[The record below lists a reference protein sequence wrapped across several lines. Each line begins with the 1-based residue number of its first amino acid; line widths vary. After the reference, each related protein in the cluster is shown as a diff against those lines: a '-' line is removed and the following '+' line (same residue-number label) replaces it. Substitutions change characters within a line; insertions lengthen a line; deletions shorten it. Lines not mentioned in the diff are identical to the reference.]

1 VSDPGEKKLHLSF
14 HGRIIDSLGIQM
26 YQSPVAAVAELIANA
41 WDADA
46 TKVDVVLPADNSASA
61 ELIVR
66 DNGTGMTF
74 AECQNRYLN
83 VGRNR
88 RLADGERTPK
98 GRPLLGRKGIGKF
111 AGFGIARIVEIE
123 TVSAATGERTVFAL
137 DLQKLRS
144 DEFVSD
150 TKKEIDLATA
160 DGPNE
165 AQKTKAGTTV
175 RLRTLMYRRPIVQ
188 SFAHSMA
195 RRFVLAQQAATFHVT
210 VNGLDLPEEAD
221 PIGNRVQYV
230 FPAEYDPGGAPEG
243 LEVLADGWA
252 RETIADGEVIE
263 WQIKF
268 TEKPIGEE
276 ELRGVAIYC
285 GVKLAQ
291 APFFFLLSG
300 GLAGQHGQQYLTGR
314 VRADY
319 LDQLDTDII
328 TTERQRINWEEETAH
343 RLLEWG
349 KDRLKQLLAL
359 WQQRRAETK
368 MRAVEARLENFSS
381 RIDRLKPSEAK
392 TVKRALLR
400 IASIPAIDQPDFEDL
415 AAAILTA
422 WEGGRLRDIIE
433 QVSRI
438 ETMDANLLVKV
449 LSEHQV
455 LTALHVAEAVKL
467 KLDVVDGLKRRIA
480 ARDLENAVRDYIAA
494 NPWLIS
500 PQWETFQVERRIDNL
515 VQDALER
522 SGIITEI
529 DWNGRVDLVLSS
541 GAQLLVLEFMRPGL
555 TIDRNHI
562 DRFQRYVDTLRTRVG
577 TNSELGLRNITGLLV
592 ADKLHRNPE
601 DQKAIERMATDGMY
615 CSEWAV
621 LLNKAE
627 AQWRDF
633 LFALAERAPDDDR
646 VRALTL
652 SELPVAGAVVTADPN
667 ISEADG
673 ATRP

>member
-1 VSDPGEKKLHLSF
+1 MSAGAEKKLHLSF

-46 TKVDVVLPADNSASA
+46 TWVDVTLPADNSSSA
-61 ELIVR
+61 ELVVK
-66 DNGTGMTF
+66 DNGAGMTF
-74 AECQNRYLN
+74 AECQDRYLN

-88 RLADGERTPK
+88 RLADGERTPG

-123 TVSAATGERTVFAL
+123 TVSAASGERTVFAL

-150 TKKEIDLATA
+150 SRKEIDLLVAEDA
-160 DGPNE
+160 DETRKGVC
-165 AQKTKAGTTV
+165 GTTI
-175 RLRTLMYRRPIVQ
+175 RLRSLVYGRRPDAA
-188 SFAHSMA
+188 SFVHSMA
-195 RRFVLAQQAATFHVT
+195 RRFVLAQQAAKFRVQI
-210 VNGLDLPEEAD
+210 NGLDLPEEAD
-221 PIGNRVQYV
+221 PIGNKTEFV
-230 FPAEYDPGGAPEG
+230 FPAAYDAGEAPAG
-243 LEVLADGWA
+243 LQLTADGWG
-252 RETIADGEVIE
+252 RETVADGEVID

-276 ELRGVAIYC
+276 ELRGVAVYC

-300 GLAGQHGQQYLTGR
+300 GLAGQHGQQYMTGR

-319 LDQLDTDII
+319 LDRMDADII
-328 TTERQRINWEEETAH
+328 TTERQRINWEEDTAS
-343 RLLEWG
+343 RLLDWG
-349 KDRLKQLLAL
+349 QGRLKQLLAL
-359 WQQRRAETK
+359 WQHRRAEAK
-368 MRAVEARLENFSS
+368 MRIVEARLANFSR

-392 TVKRALLR
+392 IVKRALLR
-400 IASIPAIDQPDFEDL
+400 IASIAAIDQPQFEDL
-415 AAAILTA
+415 AGAVLTA

-438 ETMDANLLVKV
+438 ETMDANILVSV

-467 KLDVVDGLKRRIA
+467 KLEVVDGLRRRIA
-480 ARDLENAVRDYIAA
+480 ARELENAVRDYIAA

-500 PQWETFQVERRIDNL
+500 PQWETFQVERRIANL
-515 VQDALER
+515 VQDALQS
-522 SGIITEI
+522 SGINTDI

-555 TIDRNHI
+555 TVDRNHI
-562 DRFQRYVDTLRTRVG
+562 DRFQRYIDILRARVRVN
-577 TNSELGLRNITGLLV
+577 TELGFRDITGQLV
-592 ADKLHRNPE
+592 ADRLHRNPE
-601 DQKAIERMATDGMY
+601 DQIAIDRMAANGMY
-615 CSEWAV
+615 CSEWSV
-621 LLNKAE
+621 LLDKAE
-627 AQWRDF
+627 AQWKDF
-633 LFALAERAPDDDR
+633 LFALAARAPNDDR
-646 VRALTL
+646 VRALTE
-652 SELPVAGAVVTADPN
+652 SATA
-667 ISEADG
+667 EAEDLE
-673 ATRP
+673 ATDLE